1 MSRAEVEG
9 LSIGYRI
16 GWRLRYLATSVFG
29 PAQLGTADDPQ
40 VRLRRERDRR
50 VAEARAARAEHE
62 VRG

>member
-16 GWRLRYLATSVFG
+16 GWRMRYLMMSVFG

-40 VRLRRERDRR
+40 MRLRRERENR
-50 VAEARAARAEHE
+50 VAQARAARAEHGTP
-62 VRG
+62 R